1 MAALLWPHKNSG
13 LDFSK
18 PPFHRRMETCCWTT
32 AFFLC
37 RRPADY
43 YYWNYKFAQTY
54 AIIYSDRKGVNPMA
68 KVNSIRY
75 LYDADSNLELIF
87 CDNSTISYPL
97 HNHSSVYT
105 IGVVLEGS
113 IILNTNYTAHVYGKS
128 QTFVIPPYVPH
139 SVKGNAAYSLLSL
152 CICKSVFSSP
162 DFDIDKVMTAITN
175 LLVETLDSDQIS
187 QELILCL
194 LSCLHY
200 LNGLSLI
207 SASSN
212 DMCIDK
218 LKRQLELFPE
228 IKLSVEEMAHVAL
241 TSKYYFIRRFK
252 QIVGLTP
259 HQFQMQNRIR
269 KAQRL
274 ICKTDTIT
282 EVALTT
288 GFCDQSHFIKQFE
301 KLVGLTP
308 STYKLSAGIYKSNV
322 NG

>member
-1 MAALLWPHKNSG
+1 M
-13 LDFSK
+13 
-18 PPFHRRMETCCWTT
+18 
-32 AFFLC
+32 
-37 RRPADY
+37 
-43 YYWNYKFAQTY
+43 
-54 AIIYSDRKGVNPMA
+54 V

-75 LYDADSNLELIF
+75 LYDTDSNIELIF

-97 HNHSSVYT
+97 HNHTSVYT

-113 IILNTNYTAHVYGKS
+113 IILNTNHTAHVYGKS

-139 SVKGNAAYSLLSL
+139 SIKGNNTYSLLSL
-152 CICKSVFSSP
+152 CIRKSVFRSS
-162 DFDIDKVMTAITN
+162 DYDIDKVMTAITG
-175 LLVETLDSDQIS
+175 LLVETLDSDKIS

-200 LNGLSLI
+200 SNELSLI
-207 SASSN
+207 STSGN

-228 IKLSVEEMAHVAL
+228 TKLSIEEMAHAAL

-252 QIVGLTP
+252 QTVGLTP
-259 HQFQMQNRIR
+259 HQFQIQNRIR

-274 ICKTDTIT
+274 ICETNTIT
-282 EVALTT
+282 EAALTT

-308 STYKLSAGIYKSNV
+308 SAYKLSAGIYKSKV